1 MVLEE
6 RESETPPA
14 VFGCSIVEEEARS
27 GSKKWCEDFFPLF
40 PPPVLIAEDL
50 KNLNPT
56 HEIAP
61 SLKLARPSL
70 ALKF

>member
-40 PPPVLIAEDL
+40 PPPVLIADI
-50 KNLNPT
+50 K
-56 HEIAP
+56 
-61 SLKLARPSL
+61 
-70 ALKF
+70 KFESDP